1 MFSDSG
7 SCLILKFTYLYIT
20 MKIALIIFA
29 LVCGSFLNNLQAQPT
44 INSTDMPFVDTI
56 YQFHS
61 ASTLNVDFSTT
72 GADIVWDY
80 TGLINTGFTQD
91 SFVNPASTPWVY
103 QLVFNNFL
111 FPTYD
116 ATHAQPGSGIVLP
129 SQIPFEVTNV
139 SNFYKNSSTSF
150 KMIGF
155 GATINGLPTPI
166 QYQGSDRWYKFP
178 LTFGN
183 QDTSSYSF
191 EINVPTLGYW
201 KQAGTR
207 MNDADGFGTLL
218 LPNGQTYEVIRLKSR
233 TEIVDSLH
241 IDALGFTIP
250 IPRIRTEY
258 KFLASGE
265 TEPVLQITTQPL
277 LLVFGPETVIGVRY
291 KNEMNLA
298 SFDNPTNSTLSVYP
312 NPAKEYLTISNPQA
326 LVWTRIA
333 LINSVGEVLYKNDL
347 GGKDDIRIDV
357 SALPRGSYFI
367 TTEFENRSTITQKVL
382 VQ

>member
-1 MFSDSG
+1 
-7 SCLILKFTYLYIT
+7 
-20 MKIALIIFA
+20 MKIALTLFA
-29 LVCGSFLNNLQAQPT
+29 VVCCSFLNKLQAQIT

-56 YQFHS
+56 YQFHA
-61 ASTLNVDFSTT
+61 ASTSNVDFSLT
-72 GADIVWDY
+72 GADVVWDY

-91 SFVNPASTPWVY
+91 SFVNPSSTPWVY

-111 FPTYD
+111 FPSYD

-178 LTFGN
+178 LTYGN
-183 QDTSSYSF
+183 LDTSSYSF
-191 EINVPTLGYW
+191 EINVPSLGYW

-207 MNDADGFGTLL
+207 INDADGFGTLM

-298 SFDNPTNSTLSVYP
+298 SFESPLNSTLSVYP
-312 NPAKEYLTISNPQA
+312 NPAEDFLTISNPQGSSWRR
-326 LVWTRIA
+326 VA
-333 LINSVGEVLYKNDL
+333 LINGSGQVLYKNDL
-347 GGKDDIRIDV
+347 GGNENIKVDV
-357 SALPRGSYFI
+357 SALPGGSYYLI
-367 TTEFENRSTITQKVL
+367 VDFENGSAMAKKVI
-382 VQ
+382 VK